1 MRFCPYCENLL
12 IPRRRRLF
20 CKVCDLE
27 FDLCSNDCVNEYRI
41 SIPTHNKVERLEP
54 LIINDNYSEIQLS
67 HKKEP

>member
-20 CKVCDLE
+20 CKVCDRE

-41 SIPTHNKVERLEP
+41 SKPTHVKVERFEP

-67 HKKEP
+67 NKIKP

>member
-1 MRFCPYCENLL
+1 MRFCPYCENIL
-12 IPRRRRLF
+12 ILRRGRLF
-20 CKVCDLE
+20 CRVCDRE

-41 SIPTHNKVERLEP
+41 SKPTYNKVERLEP